1 MNAQRTLSFIETG
14 IGFSGDRLLF
24 PGRCCGDPPPVVA
37 AISRCWMISADGGGT
52 GRPVRGRSDPPETS
66 LRPHCPRRC
75 SLGPFRNPRSLKRR
89 PATPEDMNALRPRC
103 SLSCPPSASRRVKA
117 SPARTRRSACHRP
130 PAGRRATMSVMVS
143 SNRTKCLPVSR
154 VALRLSR
161 AYPVRNCGHSNF
173 GSPVWLLSTVAGSNR
188 EISSLDG
195 LALASQCVHGHAFC
209 LPDSRTAG

>member
-1 MNAQRTLSFIETG
+1 M
-14 IGFSGDRLLF
+14 LF
-24 PGRCCGDPPPVVA
+24 PGRCCGDPPPVMA
-37 AISRCWMISADGGGT
+37 ASSRCWMISADGGGT
-52 GRPVRGRSDPPETS
+52 GWPVRGRSDPPETS

-117 SPARTRRSACHRP
+117 SPARTRRSACHRVRP
-130 PAGRRATMSVMVS
+130 EGDDVGYGFLEPDEVLAVS
-143 SNRTKCLPVSR
+143 Q
-154 VALRLSR
+154 VALRLTR